1 MLLLGTL
8 GVAVIGSVYASIY
21 GSHLTATM
29 PASVPGPVAAI
40 AHQSVGA
47 AYVAAGKIAALGYPL
62 LGQALQHASTNAFL
76 RGLTIGCLVA
86 GAVAAAGAL
95 LAVLFL
101 PAQPAQPI
109 QLARPAS
116 PTADEAETAEGRRV
130 AETQAHPASAVR

>member
-1 MLLLGTL
+1 M
-8 GVAVIGSVYASIY
+8 AVIGSVYASVY
-21 GSHLTATM
+21 GSRLTATL

-47 AYVAAGKIAALGYPL
+47 AYVAAGKIAALGHPG
-62 LGQALQHASTNAFL
+62 LGQALQHASANAFL

-101 PAQPAQPI
+101 PAQPI
-109 QLARPAS
+109 QIAPPASPAAGEAETPGGANETGPQARPA
-116 PTADEAETAEGRRV
+116 
-130 AETQAHPASAVR
+130 PAAR